1 MSEHETRLNDGED
14 LEIAHA
20 EDFGISRNGDGE
32 LQGVKQRIP
41 GTDRAVLVKPMAGGQ
56 FEEWKDV
63 LEEDEADDD
72 RVDEFFQ
79 TFILE
84 GIGSGGYDEV
94 PEYVAP
100 GLIQAV
106 KNGSGHEVFRAVE
119 EQQTRENLA
128 AMEALDGI
136 GDDALEG
143 VLSQAMDQAMGEE
156 GDEDENSEDE
166 T

>member
-1 MSEHETRLNDGED
+1 MSEHDTRLNDGED

-79 TFILE
+79 TFIEE

-106 KNGSGHEVFRAVE
+106 KNGSGHEVFRAVQ

-136 GDDALEG
+136 GDEAVSDLLG
-143 VLSQAMDQAMGEE
+143 QAMDQAMDDR
-156 GDEDENSEDE
+156 DEDETKDE

>member
-1 MSEHETRLNDGED
+1 MTEHDTRLNDGED

-20 EDFGISRNGDGE
+20 EDFGVSRNSEGE

-41 GTDRAVLVKPMAGGQ
+41 GTDKAVKVKPMAGGE

-72 RVDEFFQ
+72 RVDEFLR

-84 GIGSGGYDEV
+84 GLGADGYDSV
-94 PEYVAP
+94 PEFIVP

-106 KNGSGHEVFRAVE
+106 KNGSGHEVFRAVQ
-119 EQQTRENLA
+119 EQQTKDNLA

-136 GDDALEG
+136 GDGMAENLLG
-143 VLSQAMDQAMGEE
+143 QAMEQATDGEM
-156 GDEDENSEDE
+156 DEAALDA

>member
-14 LEIAHA
+14 LEIAHP
-20 EDFGISRNGDGE
+20 EDFGVSRNGDGE

-41 GTDRAVLVKPMAGGQ
+41 GTDRAVLVKPMAGGE

-72 RVDEFFQ
+72 RVDEFFRE
-79 TFILE
+79 FIEE

-106 KNGSGHEVFRAVE
+106 KNGSGHEVFRAVQ

-128 AMEALDGI
+128 AMEALDGV
-136 GDDALEG
+136 GDEAVNDL
-143 VLSQAMDQAMGEE
+143 LNRAMDQAMDDEE
-156 GDEDENSEDE
+156 ADE

>member
-1 MSEHETRLNDGED
+1 MTEHETRLNDGED
-14 LEIAHA
+14 LEIAHP
-20 EDFGISRNGDGE
+20 EDFGVSRNGDGE

-41 GTDRAVLVKPMAGGQ
+41 GTDRAILVKPMAGGQ

-72 RVDEFFQ
+72 RVDEFFEE
-79 TFILE
+79 FILE
-84 GIGSGGYDEV
+84 GIGSNGYDEV

-136 GDDALEG
+136 GDDALQS
-143 VLSQAMDQAMGEE
+143 VLGQAMDQAMD
-156 GDEDENSEDE
+156 DEDEDG

>member
-1 MSEHETRLNDGED
+1 MTDRETRLNDGND

-20 EDFGISRNGDGE
+20 EDFGVARNADGD

-41 GTDRAVLVKPMAGGQ
+41 GTDKAVLVKPMAGG
-56 FEEWKDV
+56 EYEDWKDV
-63 LEEDEADDD
+63 LEDDEADDD

-79 TFILE
+79 TFILD
-84 GIGSGGYDEV
+84 GIGANGYDEV
-94 PEYVAP
+94 PEYVTP

-106 KNGSGHEVFRAVE
+106 KNGSGHEVFRAVQ
-119 EQQTRENLA
+119 EQQTKENLA

-136 GDDALEG
+136 GDEAVDNL
-143 VLSQAMDQAMGEE
+143 LSQAMDQAMD
-156 GDEDENSEDE
+156 DEDKAE